1 MKKIP
6 EIDLDLLH
14 EIIDYDE
21 WESQGYFARDCE
33 KLRHCL
39 HLTNIV
45 KNDPMLLDT
54 FTKDVAHERP
64 FQDLNDYLL
73 RLSQWTLD
81 NEPFI
86 KGRMN

>member
-1 MKKIP
+1 MKKKP
-6 EIDLDLLH
+6 GIDLDLLH

-21 WESQGYFARDCE
+21 WERQGYFANDCE
-33 KLRHCL
+33 KLRHSH
-39 HLTNIV
+39 HLVDIV
-45 KNDPMLLDT
+45 KNDPMLRDM
-54 FTKDVAHERP
+54 FFKDEEHERP

-73 RLSQWTLD
+73 RLSQWSLD